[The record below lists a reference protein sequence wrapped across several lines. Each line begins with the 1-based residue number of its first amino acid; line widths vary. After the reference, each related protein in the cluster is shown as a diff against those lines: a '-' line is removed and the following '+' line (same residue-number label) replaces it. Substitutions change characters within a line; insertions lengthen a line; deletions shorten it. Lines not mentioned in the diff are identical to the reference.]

1 MDLFVLDISQIL
13 KRNFHFII
21 NQNHGKGILIIKNI
35 LVFYCRLNGQ
45 IHFFQNHK
53 ILITRQSSPHS
64 STDCNSFA
72 LEKLGILDKIAKFPE
87 KN

>member
-35 LVFYCRLNGQ
+35 LVFYSRLNGQ
-45 IHFFQNHK
+45 IHIFFHK
-53 ILITRQSSPHS
+53 ILITLQFSPHS
-64 STDCNSFA
+64 SIDCNSFA
-72 LEKLGILDKIAKFPE
+72 LEKLGILDKIAKFPKE
-87 KN
+87 N

>member
-35 LVFYCRLNGQ
+35 LVFYSRLNGQ
-45 IHFFQNHK
+45 IHIFFHK
-53 ILITRQSSPHS
+53 ILITLQFSPHS

>member
-35 LVFYCRLNGQ
+35 LVFYSRLNGQ
-45 IHFFQNHK
+45 IHLLIHK
-53 ILITRQSSPHS
+53 NLITRHPSPHS
-64 STDCNSFA
+64 STENNSFV
-72 LEKLGILDKIAKFPE
+72 LETLDILDKISKFPKE
-87 KN
+87 N